1 MLEKDQEQS
10 TSDLKNEE
18 PSIDQET
25 RQSRLSRSAAKRGR
39 TSKAKAAA
47 ADERSAIQRMLQGV
61 GGAFKRYGSYG
72 LAMLKSPSR
81 AINQA
86 ETLRMKYAWISI
98 VLFSVF
104 FALGNYVQL
113 KASKT
118 RLLGFGIHYSF
129 GDAFLRVAVFTLILL
144 TLMMLTVWLLGK
156 YMLKGNISLK
166 EVIMKFGAA
175 LVPVLVLSILWL
187 VFAMLNIPYVTV
199 ILSVMMFVGLQLIA
213 VVLFRSIQSEHDAE
227 RGDLM
232 YAGWVFL
239 LVELVIIAL
248 LWSIVGEYLIPS
260 LVPVRFG

>member
-1 MLEKDQEQS
+1 M
-10 TSDLKNEE
+10 
-18 PSIDQET
+18 
-25 RQSRLSRSAAKRGR
+25 
-39 TSKAKAAA
+39 
-47 ADERSAIQRMLQGV
+47 QGV

-98 VLFSVF
+98 VLCGVF

-129 GDAFLRVAVFTLILL
+129 GDAFLRIAVFTLILL

-175 LVPVLVLSILWL
+175 LVL
-187 VFAMLNIPYVTV
+187 
-199 ILSVMMFVGLQLIA
+199 
-213 VVLFRSIQSEHDAE
+213 
-227 RGDLM
+227 
-232 YAGWVFL
+232 
-239 LVELVIIAL
+239 
-248 LWSIVGEYLIPS
+248 
-260 LVPVRFG
+260 RFGFIHPLACICHDEYSICDGHFICDDVFWSPVDCDRTLSLDSIGA

>member
-1 MLEKDQEQS
+1 MLEKDQDQG
-10 TSDLKNEE
+10 TSEKKNEE
-18 PSIDQET
+18 SSIDQET

-39 TSKAKAAA
+39 TSKSAD
-47 ADERSAIQRMLQGV
+47 DERSTIQRILQGV

-129 GDAFLRVAVFTLILL
+129 GDAFLRVAVFTLIVL

-232 YAGWVFL
+232 YVGWVFL

-248 LWSIVGEYLIPS
+248 LWGIVGEYLIPS

>member
-1 MLEKDQEQS
+1 MLEKDQDQG
-10 TSDLKNEE
+10 TSEKKNEE
-18 PSIDQET
+18 SSIDQET

-39 TSKAKAAA
+39 TSKS
-47 ADERSAIQRMLQGV
+47 ADDGRSAIQRILQGA

-129 GDAFLRVAVFTLILL
+129 GDAFLKVAVFTLILL

-213 VVLFRSIQSEHDAE
+213 VVLFRSIQSERDAE

-248 LWSIVGEYLIPS
+248 LWGIVGEYLIPS

>member
-1 MLEKDQEQS
+1 MLEKDQDQR
-10 TSDLKNEE
+10 TSEKKNEE
-18 PSIDQET
+18 SSIDQET

-39 TSKAKAAA
+39 ISKSAE
-47 ADERSAIQRMLQGV
+47 DERSTIQRMLQGA

-81 AINQA
+81 AINQV

-104 FALGNYVQL
+104 FALGNYIQL

-129 GDAFLRVAVFTLILL
+129 GDAFLRVAVFTLIVL

-239 LVELVIIAL
+239 LVELIIIAL
-248 LWSIVGEYLIPS
+248 LWGIVGEYLIPS

>member
-1 MLEKDQEQS
+1 MLEKDQDQG
-10 TSDLKNEE
+10 TSEKKNEE
-18 PSIDQET
+18 SSIDQET

-39 TSKAKAAA
+39 TPKSAD
-47 ADERSAIQRMLQGV
+47 DERSAIQRILQGA

-72 LAMLKSPSR
+72 LAMLKSPSQ

-129 GDAFLRVAVFTLILL
+129 GDAFLKVAVFTLILL
-144 TLMMLTVWLLGK
+144 TLMMLTVWVLGK

-166 EVIMKFGAA
+166 EVIMKFGAV

-187 VFAMLNIPYVTV
+187 VFAMLNIPFVTV
-199 ILSVMMFVGLQLIA
+199 ILSVMMFFGLQLIA
-213 VVLFRSIQSEHDAE
+213 IVLFRSIQSEQDAV

-239 LVELVIIAL
+239 LIELVIIAL
-248 LWSIVGEYLIPS
+248 LWGIVGEYLIPS

>member
-1 MLEKDQEQS
+1 MLEKDEEQS

-39 TSKAKAAA
+39 TSKTKAAG
-47 ADERSAIQRMLQGV
+47 DERSAIQRMLQGV

-81 AINQA
+81 SINQA

-199 ILSVMMFVGLQLIA
+199 ILSVMMFFGLQLIA
-213 VVLFRSIQSEHDAE
+213 VVLFHSVQSEHEAV

-232 YAGWVFL
+232 YASWVFL

>member
-1 MLEKDQEQS
+1 MLEKDQEQG
-10 TSDLKNEE
+10 TSEMKNEE
-18 PSIDQET
+18 PTIDQET
-25 RQSRLSRSAAKRGR
+25 RQSRLSRSTVKRGR
-39 TSKAKAAA
+39 TSKSVD
-47 ADERSAIQRMLQGV
+47 DERSAIQRILQGV

-72 LAMLKSPSR
+72 LAMLKSPSQ
-81 AINQA
+81 AIHQTK
-86 ETLRMKYAWISI
+86 TLRMKYAWISI

-104 FALGNYVQL
+104 FALGNFVQL

-129 GDAFLRVAVFTLILL
+129 GDAFLRVAVFTFILL

-166 EVIMKFGAA
+166 EVTMKFGAA

-199 ILSVMMFVGLQLIA
+199 ILSVMMFFGLQLIA
-213 VVLFRSIQSEHDAE
+213 VVLFRSIQSEHDAV

-239 LVELVIIAL
+239 LIELVIIAL
-248 LWSIVGEYLIPS
+248 LWGIVGEYLIPS

>member
-1 MLEKDQEQS
+1 MLEKDQDQG
-10 TSDLKNEE
+10 TSEKKNEE
-18 PSIDQET
+18 SSIDQET

-39 TSKAKAAA
+39 TSKSAN
-47 ADERSAIQRMLQGV
+47 DERSTFQRMLQGV

-248 LWSIVGEYLIPS
+248 LWGIVGEYLIPS

>member
-1 MLEKDQEQS
+1 MLEKDQDQG
-10 TSDLKNEE
+10 TSEKKNEE
-18 PSIDQET
+18 SSIDQET

-39 TSKAKAAA
+39 TPKSAD
-47 ADERSAIQRMLQGV
+47 DERSAIQRILQGA

-72 LAMLKSPSR
+72 LAMLKSPSQ

-129 GDAFLRVAVFTLILL
+129 GDAFLKVAVFTLILL
-144 TLMMLTVWLLGK
+144 TLMMLTVWVLGK

-166 EVIMKFGAA
+166 EVIMKFGAV

-199 ILSVMMFVGLQLIA
+199 ILSVMMFFGLQLIA
-213 VVLFRSIQSEHDAE
+213 IVLFRSVQSDQEAV

-239 LVELVIIAL
+239 LIELVIIAL
-248 LWSIVGEYLIPS
+248 LWGIVGEYLIPS

>member
-1 MLEKDQEQS
+1 MLEKDQDQG
-10 TSDLKNEE
+10 TSEKKNEE
-18 PSIDQET
+18 SSIDQET

-39 TSKAKAAA
+39 TPKSAD
-47 ADERSAIQRMLQGV
+47 DERSAIQRILQGA

-72 LAMLKSPSR
+72 LAMLKSPSQ

-129 GDAFLRVAVFTLILL
+129 GDAFLKVAVFTLILL
-144 TLMMLTVWLLGK
+144 TLMMLTVWVLGK

-166 EVIMKFGAA
+166 VVIMKFGAV
-175 LVPVLVLSILWL
+175 LVQVLVLSILWL

-199 ILSVMMFVGLQLIA
+199 ILSVMMFFGLQLIA
-213 VVLFRSIQSEHDAE
+213 IVLFRSIQSDQEAV

-239 LVELVIIAL
+239 LIELVIIAL
-248 LWSIVGEYLIPS
+248 LWGIVGEYLIPS

>member
-1 MLEKDQEQS
+1 MLEKDQEQV
-10 TSDLKNEE
+10 TSETKNEE

-39 TSKAKAAA
+39 NAKTAD
-47 ADERSAIQRMLQGV
+47 DERSALQRMMRGV
-61 GGAFKRYGSYG
+61 GGAFQRYSSYG
-72 LAMLKSPSR
+72 LAMLKSPSH

-86 ETLRMKYAWISI
+86 ETLRLKYAWISI

-129 GDAFLRVAVFTLILL
+129 GDAFLKVAVFTLVLL
-144 TLMMLTVWLLGK
+144 TLMVLTVWVLGK

-166 EVIMKFGAA
+166 VVIMKFGAA

-213 VVLFRSIQSEHDAE
+213 VVLFRSIQSAHEAD

-248 LWSIVGEYLIPS
+248 LWGIVGEYLIPS
-260 LVPVRFG
+260 LVPVQFG